1 MERTANRSYG
11 WQPSLPDIRDL
22 QFASLRLKVEK
33 LPREVDL
40 RNFCPAVEDQ
50 GSLGSCTSCALV
62 GNLEILENKNKTRF
76 RDLSRLFVYYNE
88 RALEGT
94 IASDSGASLRD
105 GIKVLKNQGVCME
118 KDWPYIIGKFTRK
131 PTKRCYT
138 SGLVH
143 VIQSYYA
150 INNLGEMRLCLSKGF
165 PFVFG
170 FVVYD
175 SFESEEV
182 FKTGKASLPKS
193 GEVPLGG
200 HAVLAVGYN
209 DATNRFIVRNSWG
222 PDWGMKGYFTIPYEY
237 LSNPSLASD
246 FWYIEKVRKL

>member
-1 MERTANRSYG
+1 MKRTSDRAYG
-11 WQPSLPDIRDL
+11 WQPSLPDIRDF
-22 QFASLRLKVEK
+22 QFTDLKLRVEK

-50 GSLGSCTSCALV
+50 GSLGSCTANALV
-62 GNLEILENKNKTRF
+62 GNLEILENKSKFRF
-76 RDLSRLFVYYNE
+76 RDLSRLFIYYNE

-131 PTKRCYT
+131 PTKRCYA

-150 INNLGEMRLCLSKGF
+150 INTLTEMKSCLAHGF

-182 FKTGKASLPKS
+182 SRTGVASLPNS
-193 GEVPLGG
+193 EEVPLGG

-209 DATNRFIVRNSWG
+209 DATNRFIIRNSWG
-222 PDWGMKGYFTIPYEY
+222 SDWGMNGYFTMPYEY
-237 LSNPSLASD
+237 LSNPSLAGD
-246 FWYIEKVRKL
+246 FWYIEKARKL